1 MESKTEHMRRMR
13 LRVKYWRVTPDSEPL
28 FKLGKVDVVC
38 NEQEPSDYDMDI
50 PAVAAAARAML
61 AALELALPYVRET
74 LESDIINDCEDEST
88 ARVDMVAVLE
98 AIAQAK
104 AAGIVEEGK

>member
-28 FKLGKVDVVC
+28 FKLRKVNVVC
-38 NEQEPSDYDMDI
+38 EPSDYDMDI